1 MGEEGVRNRGLFFH
15 AKGICQ
21 CMQPLGFLTFHSIVK
36 KAVGMDEASYIYL
49 H

>member
-1 MGEEGVRNRGLFFH
+1 MQRACVSATARFLFK
-15 AKGICQ
+15 AISSI
-21 CMQPLGFLTFHSIVK
+21 LIVHSIVK